1 MTGPATDVAQEWA
14 EQVHH
19 AAITGDEARLRALF
33 EEGRTLFGVDLSRQ
47 WAQALSAYDST
58 AVTG

>member
-1 MTGPATDVAQEWA
+1 MTGPATDVAQQWA
-14 EQVHH
+14 EQVHD
-19 AAITGDEARLRALF
+19 AAITGDEDRLRALF
-33 EEGRTLFGVDLSRQ
+33 EEGRTLFGTDLSRR